1 MSVNIIFYVFAA
13 LTVLGAL
20 LVINARNPVRAVIAK
35 VFTFFAAAGVWLTM
49 QQEYLALLLIIVYVG
64 AVLVMFLFVVMM
76 LDINIVIKQKKLVF
90 YWPIVILLCAFL
102 AVLIS
107 IVVSHTFADRT
118 MTGGLGTVENLGR
131 EMFSNKY
138 LYAFEL
144 AGMVLL
150 AAMVSA
156 ITLTFRGKKP
166 GNKSINP
173 SLQIQTQ
180 AKDRLTMV
188 KMKAEKSASEI
199 AKTEKAANKEKSQDD
214 SDQGEPK
221 ND

>member
-1 MSVNIIFYVFAA
+1 MSVNVIFYVFAA

-20 LVINARNPVRAVIAK
+20 LVISAKNPVRAVIAK

-49 QQEYLALLLIIVYVG
+49 QQEYLALLLIVVYVG

-76 LDINIVIKQKKLVF
+76 LDINIVIKQKKWVL
-90 YWPIVILLCAFL
+90 YWPIVILLCACL
-102 AVLIS
+102 ALLIS
-107 IVVSHTFADRT
+107 IVVSHTFADKT
-118 MTGGLGTVENLGR
+118 MTGGLGTVESLGA

-144 AGMVLL
+144 AGMILL
-150 AAMVSA
+150 AAMVAA

-173 SLQIQTQ
+173 NIQIKTQ
-180 AKDRLTMV
+180 AEDRLTMV
-188 KMKAEKSASEI
+188 KIKAEK
-199 AKTEKAANKEKSQDD
+199 K

-221 ND
+221 

>member
-20 LVINARNPVRAVIAK
+20 LVISAKNPVRAVIAK

-49 QQEYLALLLIIVYVG
+49 QQEYLALLLIVVYVG

-76 LDINIVIKQKKLVF
+76 LDIDIVIKQKKLVF
-90 YWPIVILLCAFL
+90 YWPIVILLCACL
-102 AVLIS
+102 AGLIS
-107 IVVSHTFADRT
+107 MVVSHTFADRA
-118 MTGGLGTVENLGR
+118 MTDGLGTVENLGR
-131 EMFSNKY
+131 EMFSDKY

-180 AKDRLTMV
+180 AKNRLTMV
-188 KMKAEKSASEI
+188 KMKAEKSTKADEL
-199 AKTEKAANKEKSQDD
+199 AKK

>member
-20 LVINARNPVRAVIAK
+20 LVISAKNPVRAVIAK

-49 QQEYLALLLIIVYVG
+49 QQEYLALLLIVVYVG

-76 LDINIVIKQKKLVF
+76 LDIDIVIKQKKLVF
-90 YWPIVILLCAFL
+90 YWPIVILLCACL

-107 IVVSHTFADRT
+107 IIVSHTFADRT

-144 AGMVLL
+144 AGMILL

-180 AKDRLTMV
+180 AKDRLTMI
-188 KMKAEKSASEI
+188 KMKAEQTTSGT
-199 AKTEKAANKEKSQDD
+199 AKTANKEKSQDD

>member
-20 LVINARNPVRAVIAK
+20 LVISAKNPVRAVIAK

-49 QQEYLALLLIIVYVG
+49 QQEYLALLLIVVYVG

-76 LDINIVIKQKKLVF
+76 LDIDIVIKQKKLVF
-90 YWPIVILLCAFL
+90 YWPIVILLCACL

-107 IVVSHTFADRT
+107 IVVSHTFADET

-188 KMKAEKSASEI
+188 KMKAEQSASI
-199 AKTEKAANKEKSQDD
+199 AKTENKEKSQDN

>member
-1 MSVNIIFYVFAA
+1 MSVNVIFYVFAA

-20 LVINARNPVRAVIAK
+20 LVISAKNPVRAVIAK

-49 QQEYLALLLIIVYVG
+49 QQEYLALLLIVVYVG

-76 LDINIVIKQKKLVF
+76 LDINIVIKQKKWVL
-90 YWPIVILLCAFL
+90 YWPIVILLCACL
-102 AVLIS
+102 ALLIS
-107 IVVSHTFADRT
+107 IVVSHTFADKT
-118 MTGGLGTVENLGR
+118 MTGGLGTVESLGA

-144 AGMVLL
+144 AGMILL
-150 AAMVSA
+150 AAMVAA

-173 SLQIQTQ
+173 NVQIKTQ
-180 AKDRLTMV
+180 AEDRLTMV
-188 KMKAEKSASEI
+188 KIKAEK
-199 AKTEKAANKEKSQDD
+199 K

-221 ND
+221 

>member
-1 MSVNIIFYVFAA
+1 MSVNIIFYVFSA

-20 LVINARNPVRAVIAK
+20 LVVSAKNPVRAVIAK
-35 VFTFFAAAGVWLTM
+35 VFTFFTAAVVWLTM

-76 LDINIVIKQKKLVF
+76 LDIDVVNKQKKLVF

-102 AVLIS
+102 AMLIS
-107 IVVSHTFADRT
+107 IVVSHAFGDRT
-118 MTGGLGTVENLGR
+118 MRGDIVTVENLGR
-131 EMFSNKY
+131 EMFSNQY

-144 AGMVLL
+144 AGMILL

-166 GNKSINP
+166 GNKSITP
-173 SLQIQTQ
+173 SLQIKTQ
-180 AKDRLTMV
+180 AKDRLRIV
-188 KMKAEKSASEI
+188 KMKAEKRST
-199 AKTEKAANKEKSQDD
+199 KKSY
-214 SDQGEPK
+214 QGEPK

>member
-1 MSVNIIFYVFAA
+1 MSVNVIFYVFAA

-20 LVINARNPVRAVIAK
+20 LVISAKNPVRAVIAK

-49 QQEYLALLLIIVYVG
+49 QQEYMALLLIVVYVG

-76 LDINIVIKQKKLVF
+76 LDINIVIKQKKWVL
-90 YWPIVILLCAFL
+90 YWPIVILLCACL
-102 AVLIS
+102 ALLIS
-107 IVVSHTFADRT
+107 IVVSHTFADKT
-118 MTGGLGTVENLGR
+118 MTGGLGTVESLGA

-144 AGMVLL
+144 AGMILL
-150 AAMVSA
+150 AAMVAA

-173 SLQIQTQ
+173 NIQIKTQ
-180 AKDRLTMV
+180 AEDRLTMV
-188 KMKAEKSASEI
+188 KIKAEK
-199 AKTEKAANKEKSQDD
+199 K

-221 ND
+221 